1 MPILNIYYFSYA
13 GYDKDKI
20 NGGKFVV
27 EIKML
32 EY

>member
-1 MPILNIYYFSYA
+1 MPILHIYYISEA

-32 EY
+32 EH